1 MRVRLCMCACM
12 WVCACLRVCGYT
24 HPLPNPPP
32 HFGGGGGGIGLM
44 VAVLGVRAA
53 PYSVP
58 DPRAALWLAA
68 LALGCRCLAS
78 LAGVV
83 EVELVLLPRF
93 LSDVWVYVVFDVV
106 AIAVI
111 VDIELR
117 HVLRLLRLVVFENR
131 FDFLP
136 CDSVCDCKFFDSL
149 AQIYFFHVTF
159 CFLSV
164 MLSQEGLPLN
174 IGFPVL
180 PQTQVFILS

>member
-1 MRVRLCMCACM
+1 MRVRLGMCACM

-24 HPLPNPPP
+24 HPLPLPNPPP
-32 HFGGGGGGIGLM
+32 HSRLWLSV

-53 PYSVP
+53 SYSVP
-58 DPRAALWLAA
+58 DPSVALWLAA

-93 LSDVWVYVVFDVV
+93 FSEVWFYVVFDVV

-111 VDIELR
+111 VDIELM

>member
-1 MRVRLCMCACM
+1 MRVYVRSV
-12 WVCACLRVCGYT
+12 WVYA

-32 HFGGGGGGIGLM
+32 HSRLWLSV

-53 PYSVP
+53 SDSVP
-58 DPRAALWLAA
+58 DPSVALWLAV
-68 LALGCRCLAS
+68 LSLGCRCLAS

-93 LSDVWVYVVFDVV
+93 LLEVWVDVGFDVV
-106 AIAVI
+106 AIEII
-111 VDIELR
+111 VDIEL
-117 HVLRLLRLVVFENR
+117 
-131 FDFLP
+131 FDR
-136 CDSVCDCKFFDSL
+136 L

-180 PQTQVFILS
+180 PQTHVLMFSYA